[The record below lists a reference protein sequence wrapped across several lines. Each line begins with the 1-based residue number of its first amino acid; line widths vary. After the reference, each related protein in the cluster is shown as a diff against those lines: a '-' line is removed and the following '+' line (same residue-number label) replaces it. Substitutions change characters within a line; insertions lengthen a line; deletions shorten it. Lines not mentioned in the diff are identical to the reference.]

1 MKRLAIGLVAPVLA
15 FGLLVV
21 SPQRAEATV
30 FACADTQHVRHGD
43 WQTSV
48 SICAEHLGDGH
59 YRSNVLAYTFNW
71 RFGGRVRAN
80 YRFLGQQLFYY
91 CNTGTCQR
99 YDYVTN
105 DGYVDVIDAISKGK
119 KVTCPGASNRGKVML
134 SALDV
139 RYPDNALVT
148 WDDWLDATN
157 IPFNSN
163 C

>member
-1 MKRLAIGLVAPVLA
+1 VKRLAIGLLASVLA
-15 FGLLVV
+15 LGLLVV
-21 SPQRAEATV
+21 SPQRAEATL
-30 FACADTQHVRHGD
+30 FGCAPGQRVEYGD

-59 YRSNVLAYTFNW
+59 YRSNVLAYTINW
-71 RFGGRVRAN
+71 RTGGNVRAN
-80 YRFLGQQLFYY
+80 YRFRGQQLFYY

-105 DGYVDVIDAISKGK
+105 DGYVGVLDAFSYGK
-119 KVTCPGASNRGKVML
+119 KVRCPGASNRGKVAL
-134 SALDV
+134 DALDV
-139 RYPDNALVT
+139 RYPDNVLVT
-148 WDDWLDATN
+148 WDFWLDATN

>member
-1 MKRLAIGLVAPVLA
+1 MKRLAIGLLAPVLA
-15 FGLLVV
+15 LGLLVV
-21 SPQRAEATV
+21 SPQRAEATI
-30 FACADTQHVRHGD
+30 FGCAPVTFVRFGNWETQVH
-43 WQTSV
+43 
-48 SICAEHLGDGH
+48 ICAEHLGDGH
-59 YRSNVLAYTFNW
+59 YRSSVYVYTEKW
-71 RFGGRVRAN
+71 PTGEPVAVN
-80 YRFLGQQLFYY
+80 YRFRGQQLFYY

-105 DGYVDVIDAISKGK
+105 DGYVGVVSAFSKGK

-139 RYPDNALVT
+139 RYPGDVLVT
-148 WDDWLDATN
+148 WDDLNDATN